1 MSKIKFCAL
10 GGLGE
15 NGKNMYILEVDEK
28 IFILDAGLKFPSVNL
43 YGVDSVVPDISYL
56 LENKKRVQGI
66 FLSHGH
72 DENIGAVPEILK
84 RMDVGVFGS
93 HFTISLVELE
103 LTEAGLDVKNYRLY
117 RMSDEKSLKIW
128 KY

>member
-84 RMDVGVFGS
+84 RMEK
-93 HFTISLVELE
+93 ISAPGTPRPLIPSVPISPP
-103 LTEAGLDVKNYRLY
+103 TEPPPV
-117 RMSDEKSLKIW
+117 
-128 KY
+128 